1 MKTEQTFFTSIQR
14 TFINLVSTSHRKVSP
29 RLTTWT
35 IFSINN
41 FCLKIIAF
49 YYIRTL
55 IYPRPPIYN
64 LIYTRAVKILD
75 YRAKKGATK
84 DSAFSFHSFIS
95 VVIPVEQLF
104 GLKKTCLIDFNG
116 EQFAYTPVHNVA
128 HEHT

>member
-1 MKTEQTFFTSIQR
+1 MLLYSVTWSWSKKHGVRLILATKKGEVSKTEQTFFTSIQR

-49 YYIRTL
+49 YCIQTL

-64 LIYTRAVKILD
+64 IKEHCQNLD
-75 YRAKKGATK
+75 YEVKKDAMKG
-84 DSAFSFHSFIS
+84 FGFHSS
-95 VVIPVEQLF
+95 ASSH
-104 GLKKTCLIDFNG
+104 LKNFLASRKR
-116 EQFAYTPVHNVA
+116 V
-128 HEHT
+128 